1 MSVDTLLISVISGVV
16 TGVGVLA
23 DVNTNVLAGVIA
35 AVNFVISERLKE
47 FSCWAAFD
55 CWTLALLD

>member
-1 MSVDTLLISVISGVV
+1 MTAM
-16 TGVGVLA
+16 VGVMIEA
-23 DVNTNVLAGVIA
+23 VGVNVLAGVMTD
-35 AVNFVISERLKE
+35 VEFVISEPFKE